1 MDKITVLFP
10 GGFKPLTGAHM
21 DLAERYAAEANVDRV
36 IMLISGKDRD
46 GITRNNSMQIFD
58 ILNHDAEISIIEM
71 QPTEFPSPI
80 TAAYEYLFALPPDT
94 VGRYALA
101 ASAKGDDY
109 VRTTSF
115 GSSVEKYK
123 TIGDK
128 NGRKIPAGVN
138 AEMLNINVEPLMAST
153 GEPISATTLRN
164 AIATQDYELF
174 TTGYPKTN
182 PDKVKQ
188 IWAIL
193 TGLTESAFS
202 IDWWKQVFEGSM
214 GAKNKD
220 QHDSK
225 IKKLRSFLDNNK
237 GNDFVYDFDQ
247 FKKTVFGAPILESVI
262 NENYIDRKELAAIEP
277 MIDAYFNDYGIDVDF
292 QGKTTHFIDQIN
304 NPRNEGTIRIADIK
318 KLFKDLADRYGEEIK
333 TQLKNKQPTGV
344 ESDYK
349 FDVPIHM
356 PFMLRLA
363 GPGNIKLI
371 PRTIKAQHNP
381 WQSNNPKDRIYT
393 IETVKRSGKLI
404 TEGGAAGHMQHPW
417 DSHEL
422 TFMDMK
428 EIVRRALDG
437 RLDIEEAVTEKTDG
451 QNIQVTWKNGQIGF
465 ARNKG
470 TVVNPMTTAELQSK
484 FDNRGPISE
493 AFGEAGNDLQ
503 QAFAKIPQDQLN
515 QVFKNGRVFANMEII
530 YPATRNVIAYEV
542 AVLQFH
548 NLVEYD
554 ETGNIV
560 ETDAAGGA
568 LIQRIVK
575 DANADMQN
583 TFQIIPPQQIKMG
596 RVDNFEDQEAALIN
610 EIDQLRNTYNLQDNN
625 LVTDYHK
632 AWWSNIIRT
641 KAQEL
646 GYELPDQVLNVLVY
660 RWAFFN
666 KETSLT
672 VLKKMIT
679 SPEFLTWVLEMD
691 KGEFK
696 RLYKENMEPYESI
709 FLRLGVIVLQ
719 NAQNF
724 LALNPSQAV
733 QQIKTELAELIR
745 ELQQSNDVKTL
756 DKLKLELQR
765 IQKLGG
771 FDAIVPSEGIVFIY
785 RGQTFKLTGAFA
797 PVNQILGV
805 LKYSR

>member
-1 MDKITVLFP
+1 MDNITVLFP

-21 DLAERYAAEANVDRV
+21 DLAQRYAELSEVSRV

-58 ILNHDAEISIIEM
+58 ILNSNPKIEM

-80 TAAYEYLFALPPDT
+80 TAAYEYLFALPEDI

-109 VRTTSF
+109 VRTTTF

-123 TIGDK
+123 EIGDK

-138 AEMLNINVEPLMAST
+138 AEMMNVNVEPLMASN

-164 AIATQDYELF
+164 AITTQDFELF
-174 TTGYPKTN
+174 TTGYPKTD
-182 PDKVKQ
+182 PDKIKQ
-188 IWAIL
+188 IWTIL
-193 TGLTESAFS
+193 TGLHESVFTV
-202 IDWWKQVFEGSM
+202 DWWKQMFEGAM
-214 GAKNKD
+214 GEKNKD
-220 QHDSK
+220 RHDAK
-225 IKKLRSFLDNNK
+225 IKKLRSFLDSNK
-237 GNDFVYDFDQ
+237 GSDFVYDFDQ
-247 FKKTVFGAPILESVI
+247 FTKTVFGAPILESVLT
-262 NENYIDRKELAAIEP
+262 ENYISRKELAEIESV
-277 MIDAYFNDYGIDVDF
+277 IDGYFSQYGIDVDF
-292 QGKTTHFIDQIN
+292 QGKTTHFIDQLN
-304 NPRNEGTIRIADIK
+304 NPRNEGTIRIDDIK
-318 KLFKDLADRYGEEIK
+318 KLFKDLADKYGNEIR
-333 TQLKNKQPTGV
+333 QQILRKQPTAV

-356 PFMLRLA
+356 PFMLKLV
-363 GPGNIKLI
+363 GPSNIKLI
-371 PRTIKAQHNP
+371 PRTIKAQRRR

-393 IETVKRSGKLI
+393 IETVNRPGKLI
-404 TEGGAAGHMQHPW
+404 TEGGAAGHMSHPW
-417 DSHEL
+417 DSHDL
-422 TFMDMK
+422 TFGDMK
-428 EIVRRALDG
+428 EIVRRGLSG

-470 TVVNPMTTAELQSK
+470 TIVNPMTTTELQAK

-503 QAFAKIPQDQLN
+503 QAFAKITQDRLN
-515 QVFKNGRVFANMEII
+515 EVFKEGRVFANMEII
-530 YPATRNVIAYEV
+530 YPATKNVISYEV

-554 ETGNIV
+554 EKGNV
-560 ETDAAGGA
+560 TETDAAGGA
-568 LIQRIVK
+568 LIQQIVK
-575 DANADMQN
+575 DANADMQK

-610 EIDQLRNTYNLQDNN
+610 EIDQLRNTYKLQDTDR
-625 LVTDYHK
+625 VTEYHR

-641 KAQEL
+641 KSQEL
-646 GYELPDQVLNVLVY
+646 GYDIPDDVTNVLVY

-666 KETSLT
+666 KETTLT
-672 VLKKMIT
+672 TLKKMIT
-679 SPEFLTWVLEMD
+679 SPEFLAWVLEMD

-696 RLYKENMEPYESI
+696 RLYKENMEPFESI

-724 LALNPSQAV
+724 LALNPSEAV
-733 QQIKTELAELIR
+733 QQIKTELAKLIR
-745 ELQQSNDVKTL
+745 ELQQSSDVKTL
-756 DKLKLELQR
+756 DKLKIELRR
-765 IQKLGG
+765 IEKLGG
-771 FDAIVPSEGIVFIY
+771 FDAIVPSEGVVFVY
-785 RGQTFKLTGAFA
+785 KGQTFKLTGAFA

>member
-21 DLAERYAAEANVDRV
+21 DLAERYAAEADVDRV

-46 GITRNNSMQIFD
+46 GITRKDSMQIFD
-58 ILNHDAEISIIEM
+58 ILNRDSEISIEM
-71 QPTEFPSPI
+71 QPTEFASPI
-80 TAAYEYLFALPPDT
+80 TAAYEYLFALPPDA

-123 TIGDK
+123 TVGDK
-128 NGRKIPAGVN
+128 NGRKIPVGVN
-138 AEMLNINVEPLMAST
+138 AEMLNINVEPLMASN

-164 AIATQDYELF
+164 AITTQDYELF
-174 TTGYPKTN
+174 TTGYPKTDPN
-182 PDKVKQ
+182 KIKQ
-188 IWAIL
+188 IWNIL
-193 TGLTESAFS
+193 TGLTESTFS
-202 IDWWKQVFEGSM
+202 VEWWKQMFEGAM
-214 GAKNKD
+214 GEKNKD
-220 QHDSK
+220 LHDSK
-225 IKKLRSFLDNNK
+225 IKKLRSFLD
-237 GNDFVYDFDQ
+237 GNVGHDFVYDFEE
-247 FKKTVFGAPILESVI
+247 FGKTVFGAPIIESMI
-262 NENYIDRKELAAIEP
+262 NENYISREELKEIEP
-277 MIDAYFNDYGIDVDF
+277 MIDSYFTDYGIDVDF
-292 QGKTTHFIDQIN
+292 QGKTTHFIDQLN
-304 NPRNEGTIRIADIK
+304 NPRNEGTIRVADIK

-333 TQLKNKQPTGV
+333 TQLKNRQPTGV

-356 PFMLRLA
+356 PFMLTLA

-371 PRTIKAQHNP
+371 PRTIKAQRHK

-393 IETVKRSGKLI
+393 IETVKRPGKLI
-404 TEGGAAGHMQHPW
+404 TEGGAAGHMSHPW
-417 DSHEL
+417 DSHNL
-422 TFMDMK
+422 TFADMK
-428 EIVRRALDG
+428 EIVRRGLDG

-451 QNIQVTWKNGQIGF
+451 QNIQVSWKNGQIGF
-465 ARNKG
+465 SRNKG
-470 TVVNPMTTAELQSK
+470 TIINPMTTAELQAK

-503 QAFAKIPQDQLN
+503 QAFSKISQDRLN
-515 QVFKNGRVFANMEII
+515 EVFKNGRVFANMEII
-530 YPATRNVIAYEV
+530 YPATRNVISYEV

-548 NLVEYD
+548 NLIEYD

-560 ETDAAGGA
+560 ETNASGGA
-568 LIQRIVK
+568 LVQQIIK

-641 KAQEL
+641 KAQQL
-646 GYELPDQVLNVLVY
+646 GYELPEQALNVLVY

-679 SPEFLTWVLEMD
+679 SPEFLAWVLEMD

-696 RLYKENMEPYESI
+696 RLYKENMEPFESI
-709 FLRLGVIVLQ
+709 FLRLGVVVLQ

-724 LALNPSQAV
+724 LAINPDKSV
-733 QQIKTELAELIR
+733 QQIKSELAELIR

-756 DKLKLELQR
+756 DKLKIELRR

-771 FDAIVPSEGIVFIY
+771 FDSIVPSEGVVFVY
-785 RGQTFKLTGAFA
+785 GGQTFKLTGAFA

>member
-1 MDKITVLFP
+1 MDNITVLFP
-10 GGFKPLTGAHM
+10 GGFKPLTGAHIE
-21 DLAERYAAEANVDRV
+21 LAQRYAELPNVDRV
-36 IMLISGKDRD
+36 ILLIGEKERD

-58 ILNHDAEISIIEM
+58 ILNDNPKIEI
-71 QPTEFPSPI
+71 QPTAFNSPI
-80 TAAYEYLFALPPDT
+80 TAAYEYLFALPEDAT
-94 VGRYALA
+94 GNYAMA
-101 ASAKGDDY
+101 ASTKGDDY
-109 VRTTSF
+109 VRAKGFISN
-115 GSSVEKYK
+115 VEKYK
-123 TIGDK
+123 LVGDK
-128 NGRKIPAGVN
+128 NKRKIPQGVN
-138 AEMLNINVEPLMAST
+138 GEELSVNVDPIT
-153 GEPISATTLRN
+153 DKKGNPISATTLRN
-164 AIATQDYELF
+164 AIITQDYNLF
-174 TTGYPKTN
+174 TTGYPKN
-182 PDKVKQ
+182 DPDTVKQ
-188 IWAIL
+188 IWTIL
-193 TGLTESAFS
+193 TGLTESTFS
-202 IDWWKQVFEGSM
+202 VDWWKQVVEGSM

-237 GNDFVYDFDQ
+237 GSDFVYDFDE
-247 FKKTVFGAPILESVI
+247 FSKTVFGAPILESVI
-262 NENYIDRKELAAIEP
+262 NENYITRDELAKIEP
-277 MIDAYFNDYGIDVDF
+277 SIKSYFAKYGINVDF

-304 NPRNEGTIRIADIK
+304 NPRNEGTIRLSDIQQ
-318 KLFKDLADRYGEEIK
+318 LFKDLADKYGKSITTQIK
-333 TQLKNKQPTGV
+333 DTPTGV

-356 PFMLRLA
+356 PFMLRLV

-371 PRTIKAQHNP
+371 PRTIKAQRRP
-381 WQSNNPKDRIYT
+381 WQINDPNDRIYKIYKMENVNRT
-393 IETVKRSGKLI
+393 GKLI
-404 TEGGAAGHMQHPW
+404 TEGGAAGHMSHPW
-417 DSHEL
+417 DNQDL
-422 TFMDMK
+422 TFADMK
-428 EIVRRALDG
+428 EIVRRGLSG

-465 ARNKG
+465 SRNKG
-470 TVVNPMTTAELQSK
+470 TIINPMTTVELQAK

-503 QAFAKIPQDQLN
+503 QAFAKIPQDRLN
-515 QVFKNGRVFANMEII
+515 EVFKNGRVFANMEII
-530 YPATRNVIAYEV
+530 YPATRNVISYEV

-548 NLVEYD
+548 NLIEYD
-554 ETGNIV
+554 EKGNIV
-560 ETDAAGGA
+560 ETNAAGGA
-568 LIQRIVK
+568 LVQQIVK
-575 DANADMQN
+575 DANADMQK

-610 EIDQLRNTYNLQDNN
+610 EIDQLRNTYGLQDTD

-632 AWWSNIIRT
+632 AWWANIIKQ

-646 GYELPDQVLNVLVY
+646 SYELPEQVLNVLIY

-679 SPEFLTWVLEMD
+679 SPEFLAWVLEMD

-724 LALNPSQAV
+724 LAMNPSQSV
-733 QQIKTELAELIR
+733 QQIKSELAELIR
-745 ELQQSNDVKTL
+745 ELQQSDDVKTL
-756 DKLKLELQR
+756 DKLKIELRR
-765 IQKLGG
+765 IEKLGG
-771 FDAIVPSEGIVFIY
+771 FNAIVPSEGVVFVY

>member
-1 MDKITVLFP
+1 MDNITVLFP

-21 DLAERYAAEANVDRV
+21 DLAQRYAELSEVSRV

-58 ILNHDAEISIIEM
+58 ILNSNPKIEM

-80 TAAYEYLFALPPDT
+80 TAAYEYLFALPEDI

-109 VRTTSF
+109 VRTTTF

-123 TIGDK
+123 EIGDK

-138 AEMLNINVEPLMAST
+138 AEMMNVNVEPLMASN

-164 AIATQDYELF
+164 AITTQDFELF
-174 TTGYPKTN
+174 TTGYPKTD
-182 PDKVKQ
+182 PDKIKQ
-188 IWAIL
+188 IWTIL
-193 TGLTESAFS
+193 TGLHESVFTV
-202 IDWWKQVFEGSM
+202 DWWKQMFEGAM
-214 GAKNKD
+214 GEKNKD
-220 QHDSK
+220 RHDAK
-225 IKKLRSFLDNNK
+225 IKKLRSFLDSNK
-237 GNDFVYDFDQ
+237 GSDFVYDFDQ
-247 FKKTVFGAPILESVI
+247 FTKTVFGAPILESVLT
-262 NENYIDRKELAAIEP
+262 ENYISRKELAEIEP
-277 MIDAYFNDYGIDVDF
+277 VIDGYFSQYGIDVDF
-292 QGKTTHFIDQIN
+292 QGKTTHFIDQLN
-304 NPRNEGTIRIADIK
+304 NPRNEGTIRIDDIK
-318 KLFKDLADRYGEEIK
+318 KLFKDLADKYGNEIR
-333 TQLKNKQPTGV
+333 QQILRKQPTAV

-356 PFMLRLA
+356 PFMLKLV
-363 GPGNIKLI
+363 GPSNIKLI
-371 PRTIKAQHNP
+371 PRTIKAQRRR

-393 IETVKRSGKLI
+393 IETVNRPGKLI
-404 TEGGAAGHMQHPW
+404 TEGGAAGHMSHPW
-417 DSHEL
+417 DSHDL
-422 TFMDMK
+422 TFGDMK
-428 EIVRRALDG
+428 EIVRRGLSG

-470 TVVNPMTTAELQSK
+470 TIVNPMTTTELQAK

-503 QAFAKIPQDQLN
+503 QAFAKITQDRLN
-515 QVFKNGRVFANMEII
+515 EVFKEGRVFANMEII
-530 YPATRNVIAYEV
+530 YPATKNVISYEV

-554 ETGNIV
+554 EKGNV
-560 ETDAAGGA
+560 TETDAAGGA
-568 LIQRIVK
+568 LIQQIVK
-575 DANADMQN
+575 DANADMQK

-610 EIDQLRNTYNLQDNN
+610 EIDQLRNTYKLQDTDR
-625 LVTDYHK
+625 VTEYHR

-641 KAQEL
+641 KSQEL
-646 GYELPDQVLNVLVY
+646 GYDIPDDVTNVLVY

-666 KETSLT
+666 KETTLT
-672 VLKKMIT
+672 TLKKMIT
-679 SPEFLTWVLEMD
+679 SPEFLAWVLEMD

-696 RLYKENMEPYESI
+696 RLYKENMEPFESI

-724 LALNPSQAV
+724 LALNPSEAV
-733 QQIKTELAELIR
+733 QQIKTELAKLIR
-745 ELQQSNDVKTL
+745 ELQQSSDVKTL
-756 DKLKLELQR
+756 DKLKIELRR
-765 IQKLGG
+765 IEKLGG
-771 FDAIVPSEGIVFIY
+771 FDAIVPSEGVVFVY
-785 RGQTFKLTGAFA
+785 KGQTFKLTGAFA

>member
-21 DLAERYAAEANVDRV
+21 DLAERYAAEADVDRV

-46 GITRNNSMQIFD
+46 GITRKDSMQIFD
-58 ILNHDAEISIIEM
+58 ILNRDSEISIEM
-71 QPTEFPSPI
+71 QPTEFASPI
-80 TAAYEYLFALPPDT
+80 TAAYEYLFALPPDA

-123 TIGDK
+123 TVGDK
-128 NGRKIPAGVN
+128 NGRKIPVGVN
-138 AEMLNINVEPLMAST
+138 AEMLNINVEPLMASN

-164 AIATQDYELF
+164 AITTQDYELF
-174 TTGYPKTN
+174 TTGYPKTDPN
-182 PDKVKQ
+182 KIKQ
-188 IWAIL
+188 IWNIL
-193 TGLTESAFS
+193 TGLTESTFS
-202 IDWWKQVFEGSM
+202 VEWWKQMFEGAM
-214 GAKNKD
+214 GEKNKD
-220 QHDSK
+220 LHDSK
-225 IKKLRSFLDNNK
+225 IKKLRSFLD
-237 GNDFVYDFDQ
+237 GNVGHDFVYDFEE
-247 FKKTVFGAPILESVI
+247 FGKTVFGAPIIESMI
-262 NENYIDRKELAAIEP
+262 NENYISREELKEIEP
-277 MIDAYFNDYGIDVDF
+277 IIDSYFSDYGIDVDF
-292 QGKTTHFIDQIN
+292 QGKTTHFIDQLN
-304 NPRNEGTIRIADIK
+304 NPRNEGTIRVADIK

-333 TQLKNKQPTGV
+333 TQLKNRQPTGV

-356 PFMLRLA
+356 PFMLTLA

-371 PRTIKAQHNP
+371 PRTIKAQRHK

-393 IETVKRSGKLI
+393 IETVNRPGKLI
-404 TEGGAAGHMQHPW
+404 TEGGAAGHMSHPW
-417 DSHEL
+417 DSHNL
-422 TFMDMK
+422 TFADMK
-428 EIVRRALDG
+428 EIVRRGLDG

-465 ARNKG
+465 SRNKG
-470 TVVNPMTTAELQSK
+470 TIINPMTTAELQAK

-503 QAFAKIPQDQLN
+503 QAFSKISQDRLN
-515 QVFKNGRVFANMEII
+515 EVFKNGRVFANMEII
-530 YPATRNVIAYEV
+530 YPATRNVISYEV

-548 NLVEYD
+548 NLIEYD

-560 ETDAAGGA
+560 ETNASGGA
-568 LIQRIVK
+568 LVQQIIK

-641 KAQEL
+641 KAQQL
-646 GYELPDQVLNVLVY
+646 GYELPEQALNVLVY

-679 SPEFLTWVLEMD
+679 SPEFLAWVLEMD

-696 RLYKENMEPYESI
+696 RLYKENMEPFESI
-709 FLRLGVIVLQ
+709 FLRLGVVVLQ

-724 LALNPSQAV
+724 LAINPDKSV
-733 QQIKTELAELIR
+733 QQIKSELAELIR

-756 DKLKLELQR
+756 DKLKIELRR

-771 FDAIVPSEGIVFIY
+771 FDSIVPSEGVVFVY
-785 RGQTFKLTGAFA
+785 GGQTFKLTGAFA